1 MRENTDDLRLAD
13 SKFYAQQCALE
24 REQQLREK
32 KKKRDQEIFEE
43 MLFAK
48 LWDIDMKKKEA
59 REKREAIE
67 KQLRVKETMDIINWQ
82 NKTKNHQ
89 MKAEIQ
95 KQEQEKAMLNN
106 LWKIQDEKEKELEK
120 QRLLLNKERNLELI
134 RHNQM

>member
-82 NKTKNHQ
+82 NKTKSHQ